1 MYKTVNLKFTGV
13 SPLLMHSSVT
23 VDPTNKFSRAMK
35 EISGKRKKVDADY
48 EEMARIEYMAG
59 LYVQEGKVV
68 LPSYVIE
75 ASLVSGAKKSKSGMQ
90 AKSGLFVDTSPELIY
105 NGPTDPKELFADDRF
120 KLSVPVK
127 VGTARIIRTRP
138 MFKHWSCDVQVSF
151 MEDVLN
157 ERQVIDFAEQAGM
170 LCGVGDWRPKFG
182 RFSVT
187 KI

>member
-1 MYKTVNLKFTGV
+1 MYKTVDIEMTGV

-35 EISGKRKKVDADY
+35 EVSGKRKKVDADY

-59 LYVQEGKVV
+59 LYTQGGKVI

-75 ASLVSGAKKSKSGMQ
+75 ASFVSGAKKSKSGQQ
-90 AKSGLFVDTSPELIY
+90 AKSGLFIDKSPELIY
-105 NGPTDPKELFADDRF
+105 NGPTDPKELFASEDF
-120 KLSVPVK
+120 KLVVPVK
-127 VGTARIIRTRP
+127 VGMAKIMRTRP
-138 MFKHWSCDVQVSF
+138 MFKDWSCVVQISY

-157 ERQVIDFAEQAGM
+157 ERAVIDFAEQAGM

-182 RFSVT
+182 RFVVE
-187 KI
+187 KV